1 MSRMATRCL
10 FCIVLST
17 GSMVATPMKAD
28 DRELQTILLRL
39 QCVPAK
45 IVTTNLSPK
54 VSSHEV
60 TCRRSGRIVHV
71 VCVETDCRQQLSPR
85 EQEEGQ

>member
-1 MSRMATRCL
+1 MSRLATTSL
-10 FCIVLST
+10 LCIVLST
-17 GSMVATPMKAD
+17 GSMVANTTKAD
-28 DRELQTILLRL
+28 DRELQAILLRL

-45 IVTTNLSPK
+45 IVTTNLSPT

-71 VCVETDCRQQLSPR
+71 VCVESDCRQQLSPR